1 MHDFSR
7 HPLSSTLWPCHRV
20 WPWSP
25 FLPSARNLSTWSA
38 INLLDWR
45 EGERERK
52 EGRESCRFVG
62 KLFLCENS
70 SPRTPF
76 LFFFFYTRNKIIAVA
91 KGLAI
96 IYATDLTG
104 AITFSNGVS
113 RTSRGKSGK
122 ERIVN
127 PWSRPPEKIYR
138 VIVTLAWRLAF
149 YRITS
154 YTEDFIMREMIRN
167 SSCTCTRI
175 YWTLRDD
182 LAG

>member
-7 HPLSSTLWPCHRV
+7 HPLPSTLWPCHRV

-45 EGERERK
+45 EGEREK
-52 EGRESCRFVG
+52 GRER
-62 KLFLCENS
+62 KLQVCWKVVSLRELLPKNS
-70 SPRTPF
+70 FS
-76 LFFFFYTRNKIIAVA
+76 FFFFYTRNKIIAVA